1 MINEKDTIKCEA
13 VFSDDRKHRL
23 LWKRVWNK
31 DKPIACVVMINPCL
45 SDSLITDTTTELVIR
60 NIAKLEEYGGVSIV
74 NLFSILTNKL
84 VFRSMEHLNDYS
96 NDTYIKKAAEEAS
109 VVILAWGKVSDT
121 NAKIYHRAE
130 QVIKLLEGQREKLR
144 VISDGKR
151 MGIHPLTP
159 SVRGGWTL
167 VDVDEWLETSAELAR
182 TREEKEKIK
191 KLLVAKTASNVEEAQ
206 DEAKE

>member
-1 MINEKDTIKCEA
+1 MITDKSTIKSEA
-13 VFSDDRKHRL
+13 IFSNDRKHRT
-23 LWKRVWNK
+23 LWRRIWNPK
-31 DKPIACVVMINPCL
+31 LPIACVVMINPCL

-84 VFRSMEHLNDYS
+84 VFRSMENLNDYS
-96 NDTYIKKAAEEAS
+96 NDTYIKQAAEEAS

-130 QVIKLLEGQREKLR
+130 QVIKLLEDQREKLR

-151 MGIHPLTP
+151 MGIHPLSP

-167 VDVDEWLETSAELAR
+167 VDIDEWLKTSAELAR
-182 TREEKEKIK
+182 KREEKEKIK
-191 KLLVAKTASNVEEAQ
+191 KLLVEEAQ
-206 DEAKE
+206 TDAEEPPNEP